1 MKFAITTCL
10 LSGVLALK
18 VNFKEEFNG
27 VDPGGVATIN
37 SSPTLTVHGISK
49 EISSVIFWEVYK
61 LSKVSASLIL
71 CLNFNFSHIHTIS
84 IKSRRTNRTRPKSRI
99 SKTRIAKC

>member
-37 SSPTLTVHGISK
+37 SSPTLRGHLV
-49 EISSVIFWEVYK
+49 
-61 LSKVSASLIL
+61 
-71 CLNFNFSHIHTIS
+71 
-84 IKSRRTNRTRPKSRI
+84 
-99 SKTRIAKC
+99 